1 MESLSDVYKYLSGVD
16 ITKINMA
23 DERGKGYYGE
33 FQVFCELFEHL
44 PSPSKMLMNIHVPTS
59 NGKTTEIDL
68 IAITPVG
75 IIIYE
80 VKNYKG
86 TIYGSGDGQ
95 IWTQFFKTAPNQTF
109 QNPIIQ
115 NAYHC
120 NAIYKETGIP
130 TYSVVVFTNYDCD
143 LRLDNITVPVCKLY
157 DVVGITKN
165 VMSTAP
171 ITYTADDIERVF
183 KKLSSYSSMS
193 TPISPKN
200 NLSFCD
206 WIYEYRD
213 AFIKLYDNY
222 KLSVEKQEYDL
233 KQKNEEEHNRYKGKL
248 KKTLIAGI
256 VTVSVIIALLLSIG
270 IPVISGNKAYFDAS
284 LKRIEDNYNYSM
296 DSMKAELEDME
307 NNFKAVEKYDKIPLS
322 SVVEVADLTLQK
334 SADNNT
340 VLSYRLILKDTFYR
354 VDFNSDTC
362 LLVKLKDGTVNK
374 YYAFSESARNLAKA
388 YSLNLINLSHSFDS
402 SLLSGIKPEDISFMK
417 LTNLDLYVTNDVHGY
432 DEIEKKAELLIYNCE

>member
-1 MESLSDVYKYLSGVD
+1 M
-16 ITKINMA
+16 
-23 DERGKGYYGE
+23 
-33 FQVFCELFEHL
+33 
-44 PSPSKMLMNIHVPTS
+44 
-59 NGKTTEIDL
+59 
-68 IAITPVG
+68 
-75 IIIYE
+75 
-80 VKNYKG
+80 
-86 TIYGSGDGQ
+86 
-95 IWTQFFKTAPNQTF
+95 
-109 QNPIIQ
+109 
-115 NAYHC
+115 
-120 NAIYKETGIP
+120 
-130 TYSVVVFTNYDCD
+130 
-143 LRLDNITVPVCKLY
+143 
-157 DVVGITKN
+157 
-165 VMSTAP
+165 
-171 ITYTADDIERVF
+171 
-183 KKLSSYSSMS
+183 
-193 TPISPKN
+193 
-200 NLSFCD
+200 
-206 WIYEYRD
+206 
-213 AFIKLYDNY
+213 
-222 KLSVEKQEYDL
+222 
-233 KQKNEEEHNRYKGKL
+233 
-248 KKTLIAGI
+248 IAGI